1 MTTSFYAP
9 WFDVRISGL
18 TLAADIYN
26 QVISLTYDN
35 NLDMADMFS
44 IVMRNADNQLIDSPL
59 FDLGK
64 TVEIHMGYGNELQ
77 PMMLGEITSI
87 EPSFPESGPPTLRI

>member
-1 MTTSFYAP
+1 MTTLYYARR
-9 WFDVRISGL
+9 FDIRITGL
-18 TLAADIYN
+18 TLASDITN
-26 QVISLTYDN
+26 QVISLSYDN

-44 IVMRNADNQLIDSPL
+44 IVMRNADNRLIDSAL

-64 TVEIHMGYGNELQ
+64 TVEIYMGYGNALQ

-87 EPSFPESGPPTLRI
+87 VPSSPTVAYRH